1 MAYVIS
7 DACVKCGACAD
18 ACPLGIIT
26 EGDDK
31 YVIDADQCVEC
42 GTCAASF
49 PNYTDFPENP
59 VNKST
64 LTKNSAE
71 NSQNYHCIFQKMCYH
86 ESVNL
91 NWR

>member
-31 YVIDADQCVEC
+31 YVIDADQCVSC
-42 GTCAASF
+42 GTCAAEC
-49 PNYTDFPENP
+49 PNEAI
-59 VNKST
+59 S
-64 LTKNSAE
+64 E
-71 NSQNYHCIFQKMCYH
+71 
-86 ESVNL
+86 E
-91 NWR
+91 

>member
-31 YVIDADQCVEC
+31 YVINPDEC
-42 GTCAASF
+42 IDCGACA
-49 PNYTDFPENP
+49 
-59 VNKST
+59 
-64 LTKNSAE
+64 SACPTE
-71 NSQNYHCIFQKMCYH
+71 AI
-86 ESVNL
+86 EAE
-91 NWR
+91 

>member
-31 YVIDADQCVEC
+31 YVIDADQCVELRHLRC
-42 GTCAASF
+42 RV
-49 PNYTDFPENP
+49 PERCDQRGIIPYMEQRP
-59 VNKST
+59 VRDARAVI
-64 LTKNSAE
+64 L
-71 NSQNYHCIFQKMCYH
+71 
-86 ESVNL
+86 
-91 NWR
+91 